1 MQSAVFGKRPL
12 LPLFFTVFIDLI
24 GIGIVFPV
32 LAVVLLQPDVGIVPV
47 ETSLETRKLLYGLL
61 VAVFPLCQFFGSPI
75 LGALSDHHGRKPLLL
90 LSFAGTLAGYALFA
104 LGLHWGRL
112 DILFLSR
119 ALAGFTGGNISI
131 AMSALADISKDTVSK
146 TRNFG
151 LIGMAFGLGFILG
164 PVLGG
169 KLSDSTLVSWF
180 SMETP
185 FWFATGIT
193 ALNMFFLWQ
202 FLPETLRNK
211 LKTRVSLLTGVHN
224 IVAAMKL
231 SNLRTIFIVMFLL
244 TLGFNFFAQFFQ
256 IFLIEKYAFTTSQIG
271 NVFGYIGLWIAI
283 TQGLVTGPV
292 ARRFSAHSV
301 LSFSVLGLACI
312 FPILLLPDDAWWL
325 YIFLPFIALFQ
336 GLTQPNASTIISE
349 LADADSQGEIM
360 GINQSV
366 QSLGQTI
373 PPVIAGIVSALH
385 PSLPIMIA
393 SAFTL
398 VAWLIFTLAFLRPKK
413 EIFHEVS

>member
-32 LAVVLLQPDVGIVPV
+32 LAVVLLEPTVGIVSADTPI
-47 ETSLETRKLLYGLL
+47 ETRKLLYGLL
-61 VAVFPLCQFFGSPI
+61 VAVFPLFQFFGSPV

-90 LSFAGTLAGYALFA
+90 LSFAGTLVGYALFA

-119 ALAGFTGGNISI
+119 ALAGFTGGNIAI
-131 AMSALADISKDTVSK
+131 AMSALADMSKDTASK

-164 PVLGG
+164 PVIGG
-169 KLSDSTLVSWF
+169 KLSDPGIVSWF

-185 FWFATGIT
+185 FWFAASVT
-193 ALNMFFLWQ
+193 ALNMVFLWL

-211 LKTRVSLLTGVHN
+211 LTTRVSLLTGVRN
-224 IVAAMKL
+224 VVAAMKL
-231 SNLRTIFIVMFLL
+231 SNLRTVFIVMFLL

-256 IFLIEKYAFTTSQIG
+256 IFLIEKYSFTTSQIG
-271 NVFGYIGLWIAI
+271 NIFGYIGMWIAI
-283 TQGLVTGPV
+283 TQGVVTGPV
-292 ARRFSAHSV
+292 ARRFSAHKV
-301 LSFSVLGLACI
+301 LSFSILGLACI
-312 FPILLLPDDAWWL
+312 FPILLIPNDPWWL

-336 GLTQPNASTIISE
+336 GLTQPNATTIISE

-366 QSLGQTI
+366 QSLGQTL

-385 PSLPIMIA
+385 PSFPIVTA
-393 SAFTL
+393 SVITL
-398 VAWLIFTLAFLRPKK
+398 VAWLVFTVAFFGKKK
-413 EIFHEVS
+413 EVFHEVS